1 MTTVTELTATN
12 KKLVDAAART
22 KGAPVVTPAGRG
34 GRVTKHPCPGN
45 YCWTH
50 GHCLS
55 KGDTSATCANKAVGH
70 HDDATASNTL
80 GSCEKDKGWDAA
92 RT

>member
-1 MTTVTELTATN
+1 M
-12 KKLVDAAART
+12 
-22 KGAPVVTPAGRG
+22 VTPSGKGERM
-34 GRVTKHPCPGN
+34 RKKPYPGN

-55 KGDTSATCANKAVGH
+55 KGHMSATCSNKAVGH
-70 HDDATASNTL
+70 RDDATASNTL